1 MARYNLDIFIPY
13 MGCPC
18 GPSSPQQDK
27 QAENLQ
33 NTLLKLKDR
42 HKDDIA
48 YMVYALNLH
57 LQQFR
62 ERPEMARILQE
73 QGQKGLPAVFINDQ
87 LVLQGKYP
95 EMDELEKLILSADS

>member
-1 MARYNLDIFIPY
+1 ETTQRRHRDDTETTTKRRHRDDTETT
-13 MGCPC
+13 
-18 GPSSPQQDK
+18 QR
-27 QAENLQ
+27 
-33 NTLLKLKDR
+33 R